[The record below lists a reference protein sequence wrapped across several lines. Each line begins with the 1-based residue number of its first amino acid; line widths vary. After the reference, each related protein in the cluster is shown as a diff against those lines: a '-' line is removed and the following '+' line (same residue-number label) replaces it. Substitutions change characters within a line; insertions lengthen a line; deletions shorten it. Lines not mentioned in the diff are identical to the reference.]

1 MDIRAKIV
9 IGLVEALALVIGLI
23 CWHFGI
29 VAWYVAP
36 LFLLIPPVALIVLAI
51 LFFSNASANGGNPFR

>member
-1 MDIRAKIV
+1 MNAKIV
-9 IGLVEALALVIGLI
+9 IALVEAVALVIGLI

-29 VAWYVAP
+29 VAWYIVP

-51 LFFSNASANGGNPFR
+51 LFVGNASRNGGNPFQ